1 MRFMSNNNQR
11 VKIRRE
17 NVGTKIDQTSISSPY
32 VLHVANGQLH
42 AQNIVYVGADRS
54 RFLW

>member
-54 RFLW
+54 